1 MADNTGLFGDGMMGG
16 YGNNITAANI
26 IRSRYKQPIAQAAME
41 NVDPYQQFLR
51 RPENSVLPDWMSNS
65 SSNSVMGK
73 LDTNDPYGI
82 EQARNANPT
91 ANEEAGLEMPML
103 ADPYNYVGLGL
114 GTGAAN
120 AMRKF
125 VAPKANQMLEDYM
138 VKSGMQLP
146 ATVWHGSSHKF
157 DKFDAS
163 KLGTSEG
170 SQAYAHGH
178 YTAVNPNNAQGYI
191 PTYEG
196 APEGQLYK
204 IDLPDE
210 HIAKMLD
217 WDTPL
222 SEQAWFKGSPSYDEI
237 LATVKREGRHPTPQ
251 EKLIAKIK
259 SPYTNLSEN
268 MTGENLYSNLGSN
281 IVESAKNAREYGI
294 PGVTYIA
301 RGAGAGSKNYVVFPG
316 NEDMLNILERNGQKL
331 KD

>member
-1 MADNTGLFGDGMMGG
+1 MANALFD
-16 YGNNITAANI
+16 
-26 IRSRYKQPIAQAAME
+26 IRSMLPDSRPDPYMNTLLSRYRQRIEQAAME
-41 NVDPYQQFLR
+41 NARTNFIPM
-51 RPENSVLPDWMSNS
+51 PPGWMKNS

-73 LDTNDPYGI
+73 IDPNDPYSI

-103 ADPYNYVGLGL
+103 ADPYNYVGMGL
-114 GTGAAN
+114 GTGAGN

-146 ATVWHGSSHKF
+146 ATVWHGSPHKF

-163 KLGTSEG
+163 KLGTGEG

-178 YTAVNPNNAQGYI
+178 YTAGAPNVAKGYI

-217 WDTPL
+217 WDKPISQQPPDVIEGLKKSGLFGKNHDFALDDTLVGQFIKGHSPEYQQWL
-222 SEQAWFKGSPSYDEI
+222 SSKG
-237 LATVKREGRHPTPQ
+237 
-251 EKLIAKIK
+251 
-259 SPYTNLSEN
+259 
-268 MTGENLYSNLGSN
+268 
-281 IVESAKNAREYGI
+281 GI
-294 PGVTYIA
+294 PGVKYA
-301 RGAGAGSKNYVVFPG
+301 AQGAGEGTSNYVVFPG

-331 KD
+331 KK